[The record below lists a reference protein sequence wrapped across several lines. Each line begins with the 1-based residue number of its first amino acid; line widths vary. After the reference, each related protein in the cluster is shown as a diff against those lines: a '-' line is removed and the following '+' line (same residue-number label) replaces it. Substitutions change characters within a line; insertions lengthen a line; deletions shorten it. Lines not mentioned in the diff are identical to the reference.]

1 MDHKIFQQYLVKN
14 YFKKNKNN
22 ESYDNIIYDIVIANL
37 NSELNANDMRQLK
50 NIYAIFKLN

>member
-1 MDHKIFQQYLVKN
+1 MDHKIFQQYFTQKL
-14 YFKKNKNN
+14 FQKNKNT

-37 NSELNANDMRQLK
+37 NSGLNADDITQLK